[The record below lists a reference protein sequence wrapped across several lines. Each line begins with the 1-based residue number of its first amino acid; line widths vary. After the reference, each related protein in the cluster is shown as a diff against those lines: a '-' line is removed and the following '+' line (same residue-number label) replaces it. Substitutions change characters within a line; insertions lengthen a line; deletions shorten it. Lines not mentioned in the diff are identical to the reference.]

1 MSFDL
6 KAIRR
11 ELHMIPEPS
20 FGEHKTRELLLKHL
34 RTLGSLRIH
43 LMKNSPGILVEYSH
57 GEGAYRL
64 FRSDMDALPIE
75 ERTGAQ
81 FSSRNPG
88 MMHACGHDIHMTV
101 LLGLVERITTLKPR
115 RNLLFLFQPAE
126 EGEGG
131 AESVLA
137 ENIIQ
142 GFHVE
147 AVFALHV
154 GSGLE
159 VGTISSREGIF
170 FGVPQEFDVVF
181 KGVSSHAAFPEKGV
195 NALQTGL
202 QFMRMMDADVA
213 ELAKTEK
220 VIFHIGKMTS
230 GTTRNIVSDRCAL
243 EGTHRSFGKETR
255 DRINALIMK
264 NCAIAAAQTGAE
276 YKVDLLSSYD
286 PVINDGGLLKELIGV
301 CAKLGLDFQ
310 KAETA
315 LTGEDFGYFTSI
327 YPGLLFWL
335 GSGCEYPL
343 HSDKFLADEAC
354 IEIGVRVFEQL
365 ALG

>member
-20 FGEHKTRELLLKHL
+20 FGEHKTREFLLKHL
-34 RTLGSLRIH
+34 RTLDGIMIH
-43 LMKNSPGILVEYSH
+43 LMKNSTGILVEYSH

-64 FRSDMDALPIE
+64 FRSDMDALPVA
-75 ERTGAQ
+75 ERTSAQ
-81 FSSRNPG
+81 FSSQNPG

-101 LLGLVERITTLKPR
+101 LLGLIERISQLKPE

-142 GFHVE
+142 GFPVE

-154 GSGLE
+154 GSGME

-181 KGVSSHAAFPEKGV
+181 RGVSSHAAFPEKGV
-195 NALQTGL
+195 NALRTAL
-202 QFMRMMDADVA
+202 QFMNLMDFDIA
-213 ELAKTEK
+213 ELAKAEK
-220 VIFHIGKMTS
+220 VIFHIGKMTA
-230 GTTRNIVSDRCAL
+230 GTIRNVVSDRCAL

-264 NCAIAAAQTGAE
+264 NSAIAAAQTGAE
-276 YKVDLLSSYD
+276 QEVKLLGSYD
-286 PVINDGGLLKELIGV
+286 PVVNDAGLLQELKEA
-301 CAKLGLDFQ
+301 CAKLGLEF
-310 KAETA
+310 KEAETA

-343 HSDKFLADEAC
+343 HSDKFLADEAG
-354 IEIGVRVFEQL
+354 IEAGVRVFEEL